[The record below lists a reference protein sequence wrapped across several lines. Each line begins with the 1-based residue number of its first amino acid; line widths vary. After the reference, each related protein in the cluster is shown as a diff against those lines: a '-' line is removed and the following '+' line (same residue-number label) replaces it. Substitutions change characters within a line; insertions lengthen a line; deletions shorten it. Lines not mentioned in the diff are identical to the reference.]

1 MALAAKLEPCIR
13 ITMKCLTW
21 HWQAAGRQA
30 AERSLLPVATQKS
43 TKCATRAAKRATT
56 SPCASLRGTLQT
68 PNEKPRNLNP
78 NQLTLPLSFAYLH
91 IHLPHTR
98 GVQCGDRL
106 GRSSVAWRNHQTD
119 ACAAMA
125 AATKTTATA
134 THTIESFAQRCVYVI
149 YYKRRHFASFRVGKF
164 VRVCVSV

>member
-1 MALAAKLEPCIR
+1 MALAGSGQAGNRKEPAACSYNQRNAQLEQRKEQPP
-13 ITMKCLTW
+13 T
-21 HWQAAGRQA
+21 
-30 AERSLLPVATQKS
+30 
-43 TKCATRAAKRATT
+43 
-56 SPCASLRGTLQT
+56 LRGTLQT

-134 THTIESFAQRCVYVI
+134 ATTATHTIESFAQRCVYVI